1 MFMVLHERGIIRAHF
16 TYDVCCRFS
25 FNIQR
30 AIIRR
35 TLRDAYSI
43 PDMFLPTDNSEPSG
57 RDWLLGWLFG
67 TESEASGSAGTE
79 SGTVDDEGSTVES
92 GSTSGEDSEGAV

>member
-1 MFMVLHERGIIRAHF
+1 MVLHERGIIQTHF

-30 AIIRR
+30 AIILR
-35 TLRDAYSI
+35 TLRGAQSI
-43 PDMFLPTDNSEPSG
+43 PDMFLPTDNGDPSG

-67 TESEASGSAGTE
+67 TESEPSGSARVE
-79 SGTVDDEGSTVES
+79 WGTVDDEGGTVTEI
-92 GSTSGEDSEGAV
+92 GSTSGEDSEGA

>member
-1 MFMVLHERGIIRAHF
+1 MVLHERGIMRTHF

-30 AIIRR
+30 AIIHR
-35 TLRDAYSI
+35 TLRDAYFI
-43 PDMFLPTDNSEPSG
+43 PDMFLPTDNGEPSG

-67 TESEASGSAGTE
+67 TESEASAVAE

-92 GSTSGEDSEGAV
+92 GSTSGEDSEGAYITD